1 MTPACVPTSARSALN
16 PKSALFIP
24 GRRHH
29 GYREH
34 ARIPAPERRKSN
46 GLRKPPYNSKRAPAS
61 EQRLPGLELSWWP
74 TPEQAVKPVP
84 PDLHIT
90 MAARAAAAT
99 AAAAAASALCA
110 RKKPSGHAVQHPA
123 RPTTPGIICIPLVKP
138 GPIRESASRL
148 MRKDA
153 SSQVKTLQSRA
164 QESKGIAIN
173 STEIAR
179 IPTSQQSEPPAD
191 APKGPAAWRDAQVT
205 ANHLVQQT
213 PNIIFPIPR
222 STISQQQDL
231 FSPAQSGSAASPVG
245 ASIKPTGAWSQSK
258 AWVSERSRQQAAFKK
273 VQANLGRINAADSPA
288 VPRTLAEFLE
298 LKKWKAK
305 RDQRCLLRK
314 ISLLEMNQGLEN
326 ITPDAGI
333 SLITPNSTDK
343 TDEGGKAAGYPSN
356 DTTRVPKADDVAENE
371 RENLEQK
378 DDKGTLGASGTSS
391 ERITTE
397 NPKPPDI
404 DKIVLRRL
412 LDGKTFEDNK
422 SPVFAS
428 DTCWN
433 VSYNDSSG
441 SPVQRRV
448 DWPSKADLQEYGDM
462 RSAAGMRRT
471 LPPPCENRLTPRLA
485 NIVHNES
492 RSLHARLTNIRLD
505 RLSIGPCDHNPVSP
519 WDGVDMARQPRTTTS
534 AREQGERMAQPLES
548 SGWVSTLVNTW
559 STSEAQKTGH

>member
-1 MTPACVPTSARSALN
+1 MK
-16 PKSALFIP
+16 KSKID
-24 GRRHH
+24 
-29 GYREH
+29 
-34 ARIPAPERRKSN
+34 K
-46 GLRKPPYNSKRAPAS
+46 
-61 EQRLPGLELSWWP
+61 
-74 TPEQAVKPVP
+74 
-84 PDLHIT
+84 DD
-90 MAARAAAAT
+90 
-99 AAAAAASALCA
+99 
-110 RKKPSGHAVQHPA
+110 
-123 RPTTPGIICIPLVKP
+123 
-138 GPIRESASRL
+138 ES
-148 MRKDA
+148 
-153 SSQVKTLQSRA
+153 
-164 QESKGIAIN
+164 I
-173 STEIAR
+173 
-179 IPTSQQSEPPAD
+179 
-191 APKGPAAWRDAQVT
+191 
-205 ANHLVQQT
+205 T

-222 STISQQQDL
+222 STTSQQQDL

-371 RENLEQK
+371 RENLDQK

-391 ERITTE
+391 GRITTE
-397 NPKPPDI
+397 IPKPPDI

-462 RSAAGMRRT
+462 RSAAGMGAAGKPVEEEVKKSKAVEKKQAARFAAQGKVDPA
-471 LPPPCENRLTPRLA
+471 LEKQFEAGRLYAVIASRPGQSGRCDGYILEGEELA
-485 NIVHNES
+485 FYQ
-492 RSLHARLTNIRLD
+492 RKLH
-505 RLSIGPCDHNPVSP
+505 
-519 WDGVDMARQPRTTTS
+519 
-534 AREQGERMAQPLES
+534 
-548 SGWVSTLVNTW
+548 
-559 STSEAQKTGH
+559 K